1 MSGVIDSNYQGDIV
15 AAIQWGK
22 EEYVWN
28 AGDQQEKLIM
38 LSCFHVLW
46 YKSKERT
53 TDIYYNIDDSQKH
66 YTD

>member
-1 MSGVIDSNYQGDIV
+1 MSGVIDSNYQADIV

-38 LSCFHVLW
+38 LSC
-46 YKSKERT
+46 T
-53 TDIYYNIDDSQKH
+53 MI
-66 YTD
+66 